1 MAFVVL
7 RPSATVTDGELIGWA
22 HGRLANYK
30 VPRHWRFVSGLQRNA
45 SGKVIKSVLREQA
58 ESS

>member
-1 MAFVVL
+1 
-7 RPSATVTDGELIGWA
+7 
-22 HGRLANYK
+22 

-58 ESS
+58 EAAGAAESR